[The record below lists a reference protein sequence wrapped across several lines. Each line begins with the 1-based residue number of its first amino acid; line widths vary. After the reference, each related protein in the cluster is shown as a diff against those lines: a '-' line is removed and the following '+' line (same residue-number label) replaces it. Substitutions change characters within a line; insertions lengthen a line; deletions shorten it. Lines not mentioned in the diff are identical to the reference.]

1 MDLLEIE
8 EKRSM
13 SREDAA
19 KLLRQIADALARQ
32 NQLNFQ
38 RGGLKFAVA
47 VADQV
52 EVELELE
59 VNDQGSS
66 LEIELSW

>member
-1 MDLLEIE
+1 MDLLEVK

-19 KLLRQIADALARQ
+19 KLLRQIADNLAKQ
-32 NQLNFQ
+32 NSLNFS
-38 RGGLKFAVA
+38 REGINFVVR

-52 EVELELE
+52 DVELELE
-59 VNDQGSS
+59 VDSDGNS
-66 LEIELSW
+66 LEIEIKW